1 MRLDVRYEA
10 SAAHQLSAGVPEGH
24 KCRRLHG
31 HRYVITVTLIGDINP
46 ETGMLLEYSEIDD
59 RVRGVLG
66 FVDHRFI
73 NMLGFE
79 ARTENNPGQALN
91 SAYPLLV
98 CAVPIRDLK
107 IVEEELA
114 AKVRENST
122 VENLQRWFEAELK
135 HRFPRHSRQVGAK
148 SFLDPQVYSVRI
160 EENSRSGVE

>member
-46 ETGMLLEYSEIDD
+46 ETGMLLEYSEIDA
-59 RVRGVLG
+59 RVAKVMQ
-66 FVDHRFI
+66 FVDHRFL
-73 NMLGFE
+73 NFLGEE
-79 ARTENNPGQALN
+79 ARVQLGEISDIVTRL
-91 SAYPLLV
+91 
-98 CAVPIRDLK
+98 PIAGAEIL
-107 IVEEELA
+107 EPALA

-122 VENLQRWFEAELK
+122 VEHLQAWFEAELK
-135 HRFPRHSRQVGAK
+135 HHFPRINRKVGAL

>member
-73 NMLGFE
+73 NLLGYE
-79 ARTENNPGQALN
+79 ARVEFSDEAAQFV
-91 SAYPLLV
+91 LV
-98 CAVPIRDLK
+98 TRPIADLQLVEHNLADAVR
-107 IVEEELA
+107 A
-114 AKVRENST
+114 NST

-135 HRFPRHSRQVGAK
+135 HRFPRHNRQVGAK